1 MILNKLNI
9 VIMGKTGAGKSTLL
23 NAIIEEDI
31 APTGIGQAVTKKNAV
46 YSF

>member
-1 MILNKLNI
+1 MDKLNI

-31 APTGIGQAVTKKNAV
+31 GLGIKE
-46 YSF
+46 